1 MSVRNTRN
9 VELVASVEEK
19 SSFLPFALLRPCSSG
34 TTTVNSVKSPN
45 FEGQV

>member
-9 VELVASVEEK
+9 VELVASVEK
-19 SSFLPFALLRPCSSG
+19 SPFLPFALLRPCFSG